1 MNLKT
6 LTEQRSDK
14 QNEMESLLNK
24 VEAEQRAFTDEEN
37 ELFTQLE
44 TDISNLNRTIDSIK
58 KGRELAKEPDEE
70 EKEEKKEEEEEVKEN
85 EQRALSEERAF
96 ESYIRGVLAEN
107 RDDDNLTKGANGAV
121 IPVTIAKK
129 IIKKVYDIS
138 PILEKSTKYNVK
150 GKLEIPY
157 YSESGTAKV
166 NMAYATEFTSLEGH
180 IGNFANIE
188 LTGYLAGALAKISKS
203 LINNSDF
210 NIVQEVINIMAESIA
225 VFVEKELI
233 KGTSQKV
240 AGLASGVTLSVTSA
254 STSAITADEI
264 IKTKRKIKQRFQKNA
279 IWIMSPETL
288 TAVALLKDDNGRY
301 LLQDDITND
310 FGYTLLG
317 KPVYESDNMDEIGSG
332 KTVIYYGDMSG
343 LATKFVEEL
352 EIEVLREKYADQHAI
367 GVVAWMEFDAKVE
380 DAQKISKLVC
390 ATTPEPGNN
399 GNDDNNGNEE
409 NPEELTPGEE

>member
-6 LTEQRSDK
+6 LTEQRADK
-14 QNEMESLLNK
+14 QNEMETLLNK
-24 VEAEQRAFTDEEN
+24 VEEEQRAFTDEEN

-44 TDISNLNRTIDSIK
+44 TEINNITNTIESIK
-58 KGRELAKEPDEE
+58 KGRELTEEPDEE

-85 EQRALSEERAF
+85 EERALNEERAF
-96 ESYIRGVLAEN
+96 EKFIRGVLTEERA
-107 RDDDNLTKGANGAV
+107 DVNLTVGENGAV
-121 IPVTIAKK
+121 IPETIAKK

-138 PILEKSTKYNVK
+138 PLLEKSTKYNVK

-157 YSESGTAKV
+157 YSETNSAKV
-166 NMAYATEFTSLEGH
+166 NMAYATEFVSLESN
-180 IGNFANIE
+180 IGTFANIE

-203 LINNSDF
+203 LVNNSDF

-225 VFVEKELI
+225 VFVENELI
-233 KGTSQKV
+233 NGTANKV
-240 AGLASGVTLSVTSA
+240 AGLKAGVTLSVTTA
-254 STSAITADEI
+254 KATEITADEV
-264 IKTKRKIKQRFQKNA
+264 IKTKRKVKQRFQKNA

-288 TAVALLKDDNGRY
+288 TAISLLKDANGRY
-301 LLQDDITND
+301 LLQDDITSD

-352 EIEVLREKYADQHAI
+352 EIEVLREKYADQHAV

-390 ATTPEPGNN
+390 KTGTN
-399 GNDDNNGNEE
+399 
-409 NPEELTPGEE
+409 

>member
-6 LTEQRSDK
+6 LTEQRADK
-14 QNEMESLLNK
+14 QNEMETLLNK
-24 VEAEQRAFTDEEN
+24 VEEEQRAFTDEEN

-44 TDISNLNRTIDSIK
+44 TDIQNITNTIEAIK
-58 KGRELAKEPDEE
+58 KGRELTEEPDEE
-70 EKEEKKEEEEEVKEN
+70 EAEEKKEEEEEVKEN
-85 EQRALSEERAF
+85 EERALNEERAFERFIRGVLSEERA
-96 ESYIRGVLAEN
+96 
-107 RDDDNLTKGANGAV
+107 DTNLTVGDNGAV
-121 IPVTIAKK
+121 IPESIAKK

-157 YSESGTAKV
+157 YSETNSAKI
-166 NMAYATEFTSLEGH
+166 NMAYATEFTSLESN
-180 IGNFANIE
+180 IGSFANIE

-203 LINNSDF
+203 LVNNSDF

-225 VFVEKELI
+225 VFVEGELI
-233 KGTSQKV
+233 NGT
-240 AGLASGVTLSVTSA
+240 A
-254 STSAITADEI
+254 
-264 IKTKRKIKQRFQKNA
+264 KTKRKIKQRFQKNA

-288 TAVALLKDDNGRY
+288 TAVALLKDENGRY
-301 LLQDDITND
+301 LLQDDLTND

-317 KPVYESDNMDEIGSG
+317 KPVYESDNMDNIGSG
-332 KTVIYYGDMSG
+332 KTAIYYGDMSG

-352 EIEVLREKYADQHAI
+352 EIEVLREKYADQHAV

-390 ATTPEPGNN
+390 KTGSN
-399 GNDDNNGNEE
+399 
-409 NPEELTPGEE
+409 

>member
-6 LTEQRSDK
+6 LTEQRADK
-14 QNEMESLLNK
+14 QNEMETLLNK
-24 VEAEQRAFTDEEN
+24 VEGEQRAFTDEEN
-37 ELFTQLE
+37 QLFTQLE
-44 TDISNLNRTIDSIK
+44 TDIQNITNTIESIK
-58 KGRELAKEPDEE
+58 KGRELTKEPDEE

-85 EQRALSEERAF
+85 EERALNEEKAF
-96 ESYIRGVLAEN
+96 ERYIRGVLAEE
-107 RDDDNLTKGANGAV
+107 RDDTNLTKGDNGAV
-121 IPVTIAKK
+121 IPVSIAKK

-157 YSESGTAKV
+157 YSETDNAKV
-166 NMAYATEFTSLEGH
+166 NMAYATEFVSLESNVGK
-180 IGNFANIE
+180 FTNIE

-203 LINNSDF
+203 LVNNSDF

-225 VFVEKELI
+225 IFVEKELI
-233 KGTSQKV
+233 HGTTNKV
-240 AGLASGVTLSVTSA
+240 DGLKAGVKLSVTTASA
-254 STSAITADEI
+254 TEITADEI
-264 IKTKRKIKQRFQKNA
+264 IKTKRKVKQRFQKNA

-288 TAVALLKDDNGRY
+288 TAIALLKDENGRY

-317 KPVYESDNMDEIGSG
+317 KPVYESDNMDDIGSE

-352 EIEVLREKYADQHAI
+352 EIEVLREKYADQHAVGI
-367 GVVAWMEFDAKVE
+367 VAWMEFDAKVE

-390 ATTPEPGNN
+390 AKATAKTPTGN
-399 GNDDNNGNEE
+399 
-409 NPEELTPGEE
+409 

>member
-6 LTEQRSDK
+6 LTEQRADK
-14 QNEMESLLNK
+14 QNEMETLLNK
-24 VEAEQRAFTDEEN
+24 VEGEQRAFTDEEN

-44 TDISNLNRTIDSIK
+44 TDIQNITNTIESIK
-58 KGRELAKEPDEE
+58 KGRELTKEPDEE

-85 EQRALSEERAF
+85 EERALNEEKAF
-96 ESYIRGVLAEN
+96 ERYIRGVLAEE
-107 RDDDNLTKGANGAV
+107 RDDTNLTKGDNGAV
-121 IPVTIAKK
+121 IPVSIAKK

-157 YSESGTAKV
+157 YSETDNAKV
-166 NMAYATEFTSLEGH
+166 NMAYATEFVSLESNVGK
-180 IGNFANIE
+180 FTNIE

-203 LINNSDF
+203 LVNNSDF

-225 VFVEKELI
+225 IFVEKELI
-233 KGTSQKV
+233 HGTTNKV
-240 AGLASGVTLSVTSA
+240 DGLKAGVKLSVTTASA
-254 STSAITADEI
+254 TEITADEI
-264 IKTKRKIKQRFQKNA
+264 IKTKRKVKQRFQKNA

-288 TAVALLKDDNGRY
+288 TAIALLKDENGRY

-317 KPVYESDNMDEIGSG
+317 KPVYESDNMDDIGSE

-352 EIEVLREKYADQHAI
+352 EIEVLREKYADQHAVGI
-367 GVVAWMEFDAKVE
+367 VAWMEFDAKVE

-390 ATTPEPGNN
+390 AKTTAKTTTGN
-399 GNDDNNGNEE
+399 
-409 NPEELTPGEE
+409 